1 MRRNM
6 YVKTSNF
13 LKRELFLLDAEL
25 AKPLLDMRMKT
36 YAVQRHPIVNLH
48 CSTPSSIME
57 FLAAQEKQR
66 RLVGDGLAR
75 VESEVGVLL

>member
-25 AKPLLDMRMKT
+25 AKPMLDIRMKT

-48 CSTPSSIME
+48 CETPNSIQE
-57 FLAAQEKQR
+57 FLGAQER
-66 RLVGDGLAR
+66 
-75 VESEVGVLL
+75 